1 MTDQTLL
8 LRQVHPSFIQDG
20 KVTSQ
25 VFRPTPKD
33 EERLSFYNGD
43 MISPYDAWTR
53 YTARPTC
60 HSIGILVVSHGE
72 CVEQELA
79 VVEDANPYPEH
90 CSIIFSS
97 FTKSQIEKKAKTL
110 KVIAEGRGWLYKA

>member
-1 MTDQTLL
+1 MTDESLL
-8 LRQVHPSFIQDG
+8 LRQVHPTFIQDG

-33 EERLSFYNGD
+33 EGSLSVDNGD
-43 MISPYDAWTR
+43 MISPFDSWIR
-53 YTARPTC
+53 FTAKPTC
-60 HSIGILVVSHGE
+60 HSVGILAVSHGE

-97 FTKSQIEKKAKTL
+97 FSKSQIEQKAKIL
-110 KVIAEGRGWLYKA
+110 KVAAERRGWLYIG